1 MEVAS
6 APAAARRRADCARGG
21 GGGGGG
27 GRGGATILAEQ
38 NAKLFEGLEAR
49 VAAGAHTL
57 EPADLER
64 CGMGASDA
72 PFMRLLV
79 KELRLNLEVKL
90 PRFRCC

>member
-1 MEVAS
+1 M
-6 APAAARRRADCARGG
+6 ARYF
-21 GGGGGG
+21 
-27 GRGGATILAEQ
+27 AEQ
-38 NAKLFEGLEAR
+38 NAKLFDGLEAR

-72 PFMRLLV
+72 PFVRLLV

>member
-1 MEVAS
+1 MLRPNRTVHTWLLAEAS
-6 APAAARRRADCARGG
+6 RDAARPTARYF
-21 GGGGGG
+21 
-27 GRGGATILAEQ
+27 AEQ